1 MFLSVGVSFGSSLV
15 KSVSKFPTS
24 VLDRCREQNKRHVN
38 MERAFFNIMA
48 REEPS
53 GPFLELS
60 IPRAIQGLNRERG
73 GPLRSAGKGDF
84 RQWV

>member
-1 MFLSVGVSFGSSLV
+1 M

-73 GPLRSAGKGDF
+73 DPYVARERETSGNGHRCLGISYD
-84 RQWV
+84 